1 MDSDDEFPINQ
12 LLDKK
17 VSNANGQEFA
27 QMPSG
32 QGSLQQPV
40 TNKLPS
46 GLGQGQQTEYFP
58 NSSYITAVVVAVCV
72 FLVASEMFNKLFKGL
87 GFASLVSNDHD
98 KLTFLGMIFVTFF
111 TLVAYFIS
119 IFLQP

>member
-1 MDSDDEFPINQ
+1 MDSSDEFPINQ

-46 GLGQGQQTEYFP
+46 GLGQGQQTEYF
-58 NSSYITAVVVAVCV
+58 VVAVCV

-98 KLTFLGMIFVTFF
+98 KLTFLGMLFVTFF
-111 TLVAYFIS
+111 TLIAYFIS